1 MDREDEEEMNLR
13 RKVLKEQLAAA
24 EASQE
29 SAKEQIKAA
38 KVIQD
43 VGALF
48 KELLLFELQKRGEFT
63 GESGEREL
71 QWLW

>member
-48 KELLLFELQKRGEFT
+48 EELLLLELQKRGEFT

-71 QWLW
+71 Q